1 MIVKDVM
8 TKHVATCAPTD
19 DLATVAYIM
28 QERRCGFVPVV
39 ESHGLLAGVITDRD
53 GLLAA
58 SSRVRRPVSRI
69 AVSEA
74 MSQPVYSCFSDEN
87 LKAALA
93 TMAKHHV
100 RRLPVVDK
108 RGHLEGVLS
117 LEDIALSPR
126 RRGAPTAEDVVDTLK
141 AICARREVE
150 AIPS

>member
-8 TKHVATCAPTD
+8 TKQVATCAPND
-19 DLATVAYIM
+19 DLALVAHIM
-28 QERRCGFVPVV
+28 QDRHCGFVPVI

-53 GLLAA
+53 ACLAA
-58 SSRVRRPVSRI
+58 GSHTRRAASRI

-74 MSQPVYSCFSDEN
+74 MSEPVFSCFADEN

-108 RGHLEGVLS
+108 QGHLEGVLS
-117 LEDIALSPR
+117 IDDIAQIPR
-126 RRGAPTAEDVVDTLK
+126 RRGAPSAEDIVDALK
-141 AICARREVE
+141 AICSRRVVE